1 MNLLAE
7 IPVLIP
13 QEEIKLAPL
22 LDLEVLEAPPATSN
36 FKFLLLKET
45 QFQINARGLVG
56 SKRNKNDGCV
66 FFGSV

>member
-22 LDLEVLEAPPATSN
+22 LDLEVLEAPPATAN
-36 FKFLLLKET
+36 FKFLLLKGT